1 VKVALVNTPTLSEPP
16 YRRPRIESPI
26 PEWGDSRDVQ
36 RIFGIK
42 ESHLYQ
48 LMKEGTVKSI
58 LVKGRGRTRGKRLIN
73 FSSIRR
79 LLATL
84 EAEEPQLVPTPRP
97 KSRKAIETPT
107 DSLE

>member
-1 VKVALVNTPTLSEPP
+1 LKVALVTTSTLSEPP
-16 YRRPRIESPI
+16 YRRPRIESPT

-73 FSSIRR
+73 FHSIRR
-79 LLATL
+79 MLAEL
-84 EAEEPQLVPTPRP
+84 GAAEPERVPTPQP
-97 KSRKAIETPT
+97 KSAK
-107 DSLE
+107 D